1 MSRTD
6 RPTQTLEA
14 AHPSRLPTSRP
25 LVPQSAQQ
33 LGSGAPQPRHG
44 GPKPGQL
51 SER

>member
-6 RPTQTLEA
+6 RPAQALEA
-14 AHPSRLPTSRP
+14 AHSSRLPTSQP

-33 LGSGAPQPRHG
+33 LGSGAPQPGHG